1 MIYTNIMNEWF
12 CYSENKILL
21 KLVLIPG
28 ARKSELIGPYGDPA
42 RLKIK
47 IASPPVDG
55 AANKELIKFLAKVL
69 AISKSSITII
79 RGLTARQKD
88 IEIAV
93 LTKDVKGHQEKLYL
107 LIDKKSQ

>member
-1 MIYTNIMNEWF
+1 MFEWF

-28 ARKSELIGPYGDPA
+28 AKKNEVIGLYGDPA

-47 IASPPVDG
+47 VASPPVDG

-69 AISKSSITII
+69 AISKSSITIT
-79 RGLTARQKD
+79 RGLTSRQKD
-88 IEIAV
+88 IELAV
-93 LTKDVKGHQEKLYL
+93 LTKDVKVIQEKLQL